1 MQGISALATIISV
14 CTFSLTCIVVLYPTL
29 SRFKSRWKGIAF
41 YGSISAGTL
50 LVAALTAPDP
60 VVPDQNWSWVDW
72 TVLGLGVGTGIAVV
86 LNRSGWLRKNQVGG
100 REDKTRSKGPVNKKI
115 SRRTGKGTSDF
126 L

>member
-60 VVPDQNWSWVDW
+60 ASPDRDWSWVDW
-72 TVLGLGVGTGIAVV
+72 TVLGLGVGTGIAVI

-100 REDKTRSKGPVNKKI
+100 REDEMRSERSVNKNI
-115 SRRTGKGTSDF
+115 SRRTNKRSR
-126 L
+126 

>member
-29 SRFKSRWKGIAF
+29 SRFKSRWKGVAF

-60 VVPDQNWSWVDW
+60 AVPDLDWSWVDW
-72 TVLGLGVGTGIAVV
+72 TMLGLGVGTGIAVI
-86 LNRSGWLRKNQVGG
+86 LNRSGWLRKKKDATPVVQEKGKSLHKV
-100 REDKTRSKGPVNKKI
+100 KKLPLQKRSSQDN
-115 SRRTGKGTSDF
+115 
-126 L
+126 

>member
-60 VVPDQNWSWVDW
+60 ALPDQNWSWVDW
-72 TVLGLGVGTGIAVV
+72 TVLGLGAGTGIAVI
-86 LNRSGWLRKNQVGG
+86 LNRSGWLRQSKVGRG
-100 REDKTRSKGPVNKKI
+100 EDETRSKGSVNKKV
-115 SRRTGKGTSDF
+115 SRRTSTRSQ
-126 L
+126 